1 MWATGRVE
9 SGEEMLF
16 DRIDSRTD
24 LMANGSLAYRD
35 AMLWRPREVDHR
47 GPGML
52 EGHRYAVSGYWTW
65 GGPDRYS
72 VDDSGVE
79 IATGEPAAGG
89 LYLRGLAREGVALRR
104 ELLQFLTRQ
113 RSQSGLAPV
122 DFTRYTTM
130 LS

>member
-1 MWATGRVE
+1 MSAPIMSNSV
-9 SGEEMLF
+9 
-16 DRIDSRTD
+16 
-24 LMANGSLAYRD
+24 A
-35 AMLWRPREVDHR
+35 
-47 GPGML
+47 
-52 EGHRYAVSGYWTW
+52 
-65 GGPDRYS
+65 GGPSGPNKYS

-79 IATGEPAAGG
+79 IATGDPAAGG

-104 ELLQFLTRQ
+104 EILRFLTRL